1 MNEIKMCGIII
12 AALIICTVFKN
23 IRQEYSV
30 FVRIGI
36 TCLATIVSISILYPI
51 LSFIDSISKST
62 PFYGY
67 IPILLKGLGI
77 AYLVEITSDICI
89 DANEN
94 ALAERI
100 TLFGKAEIMI
110 VSLPLLKNLFELCK
124 SIV

>member
-51 LSFIDSISKST
+51 LSFIDSISKNT

-89 DANEN
+89 DT
-94 ALAERI
+94 LAERI